1 MHAVRIVLYML
12 IRAEDA
18 VEMHETTL
26 MGCETE
32 GFCKLRPDG
41 ACDPPACGG
50 FDPLTDPN
58 PTLGGGQVR
67 PDHPAGI
74 SLLKHSTDPTNQ
86 AMPQQARTLAHHHLQ
101 ADRIVTCGC
110 RTCTYCVQS
119 GTEINNSHETSR
131 FSAPELDGPGV
142 HGAVENVA
150 RCHLV
155 SLTEGTSESNLG
167 RQWRNQQAGCG
178 LTPRSTH
185 VDKIAS
191 RGHRVAV
198 MAVLVSRICCSRAA
212 AAWR

>member
-50 FDPLTDPN
+50 FEPLTDPN

-67 PDHPAGI
+67 PDHPAGL

-101 ADRIVTCGC
+101 ADRDSYVRMSYVL
-110 RTCTYCVQS
+110 RT
-119 GTEINNSHETSR
+119 EWN
-131 FSAPELDGPGV
+131 
-142 HGAVENVA
+142 
-150 RCHLV
+150 
-155 SLTEGTSESNLG
+155 
-167 RQWRNQQAGCG
+167 
-178 LTPRSTH
+178 PRSIILTRH
-185 VDKIAS
+185 PAS
-191 RGHRVAV
+191 RHRN
-198 MAVLVSRICCSRAA
+198 
-212 AAWR
+212 